1 MSKKNSRPAKTRN
14 GVTKQRILLVDD
26 HPIVRQGLAALIN
39 QQEHLVVC
47 GEADTAAKALELI
60 PLLKPDM
67 AVVDVSLRAT
77 SGIELIKDL
86 QVQHPRLPVLVMS
99 MHDETLYAER
109 SLRAGARGY
118 IMKQEANQRILEAID
133 RVLRGEIYV
142 SEKVKEKMVYR
153 LVEGNPA
160 KSGFALDNLS
170 DRELEVF
177 QWIGQGFSTRQI
189 AEKLHLSVKTIESY
203 REQLKHKLQLKSG
216 AELVQH
222 AIQWSKSESAG

>member
-1 MSKKNSRPAKTRN
+1 MSKKETGTGADKNSKTRR
-14 GVTKQRILLVDD
+14 RILIVDD

-39 QQEHLVVC
+39 HQESLMVC
-47 GEADTAAKALELI
+47 GEAESAQRALEVI
-60 PLLKPDM
+60 PQLKPDM
-67 AVVDVSLRAT
+67 AIVDVTLKST

-86 QVQHPRLPVLVMS
+86 QIRFPKFPVLVMS

-118 IMKQEANQRILEAID
+118 IMKQEANQKILNAID
-133 RVLRGEIYV
+133 CILKGEIYV
-142 SEKVKEKMVYR
+142 SEKVKEKMIYR
-153 LVEGNPA
+153 MVEGNPRKGA
-160 KSGFALDNLS
+160 FSLDNLS

-177 QWIGQGFSTRQI
+177 RLIGQGFSTRQI

-203 REQLKHKLQLKSG
+203 REQLKFKLDLKSG

-222 AIQWSKSESAG
+222 AIQWSKSEAVF